1 MRCPCFHSL
10 YTAFLHRSSLVDY
23 NGFSCACRRLSFKT
37 CQLSWASLLLRAVSH
52 NLPPMSFQN
61 KPKLALP
68 SYSVCTLRLFKLCL
82 GSGDPLFHSLHKPQP
97 FLWRATQSAVH
108 YLWLAYLAPVSRNHP
123 QYPLESSGTSPTVLS
138 FQADAMETKFPH
150 ISQVCDLETSVCC
163 LNITSSTFSQPVS
176 LLALIPV
183 RRFHRI
189 IFEAPWFVHR
199 IQS

>member
-1 MRCPCFHSL
+1 
-10 YTAFLHRSSLVDY
+10 
-23 NGFSCACRRLSFKT
+23 
-37 CQLSWASLLLRAVSH
+37 
-52 NLPPMSFQN
+52 MSFQN

-123 QYPLESSGTSPTVLS
+123 QYPPESSRTSPTVLS

-163 LNITSSTFSQPVS
+163 LNITSSTFSQPVP

-199 IQS
+199 IQSSPLLLTSPHYHLNRDFFLPLRALILLQSSGLMPRSRLPYTLLFTSTSSGNMWRIR